1 MKPFRWS
8 AEKSLVLESDRAIT
22 FERIVIAISDGGV
35 LDVYEHPNRERYPQ
49 QRILVVRCD
58 DYAFLVPYVE
68 AEDHLFLKT
77 IIPSRKATRDYL
89 RARDETE
96 GELP

>member
-1 MKPFRWS
+1 MKLFRWS

-22 FERIVIAISDGGV
+22 VERMVIAIRDGGV
-35 LDVYEHPNRERYPQ
+35 LGVYEHPHRKRCPH

-58 DYAFLVPYVE
+58 DYAFLVPCVE
-68 AEDHLFLKT
+68 AEDHLFQTT
-77 IIPSRKATRDYL
+77 IVPSRKATRDYL